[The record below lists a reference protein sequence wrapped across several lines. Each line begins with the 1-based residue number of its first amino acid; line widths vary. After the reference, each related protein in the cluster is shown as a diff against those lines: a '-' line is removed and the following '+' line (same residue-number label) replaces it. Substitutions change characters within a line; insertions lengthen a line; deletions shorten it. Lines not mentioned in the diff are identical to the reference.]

1 MSRAALTLCGTAR
14 TLCETALTP
23 CETALTLCETSLVR
37 ILIVTPAAARSRSG
51 NRLTAMRWARLLRR
65 SGHRVTVSTDFDRQR
80 ADVLIALHARRSHQ
94 AIVKWRRQRQ
104 GAPIVLALTGTDL
117 YGDIHTDAD
126 AQQSLQLADRFI
138 VLQEAGIEELP
149 ADLRDNARV
158 IVQSVLPAKGTY
170 PPRAR
175 VFEVCVLGHLREVK
189 DPFRTAEAS
198 RRVPVSSRLQIS
210 HAGRALSV
218 EMEERARQEMSQ
230 NPRYRWLDEIP
241 RWRAMRLLARSQA
254 MVLSSVMEGGA
265 NVVCEAIASGVPVIS
280 SRISGSI
287 GLLGADYPGYFEVG
301 DTTQLALLLQ
311 RLEQDPRFHDQLRTW
326 ISNRAN
332 MVDPATEQA
341 LLHALVEEL

>member
-198 RRVPVSSRLQIS
+198 RRVPVSSRERP
-210 HAGRALSV
+210 GRPRALFF
-218 EMEERARQEMSQ
+218 ACAPHQT
-230 NPRYRWLDEIP
+230 P
-241 RWRAMRLLARSQA
+241 LAVGGFH
-254 MVLSSVMEGGA
+254 MV
-265 NVVCEAIASGVPVIS
+265 
-280 SRISGSI
+280 
-287 GLLGADYPGYFEVG
+287 
-301 DTTQLALLLQ
+301 TTL
-311 RLEQDPRFHDQLRTW
+311 
-326 ISNRAN
+326 NR
-332 MVDPATEQA
+332 E
-341 LLHALVEEL
+341 

>member
-1 MSRAALTLCGTAR
+1 M
-14 TLCETALTP
+14 
-23 CETALTLCETSLVR
+23 R

>member
-1 MSRAALTLCGTAR
+1 M
-14 TLCETALTP
+14 
-23 CETALTLCETSLVR
+23 R

-65 SGHRVTVSTDFDRQR
+65 SGHQVTVSTDFGRQR
-80 ADVLIALHARRSHQ
+80 ADLLIALHARRSHQ
-94 AIVKWRRQRQ
+94 AIVHWRRQRKA
-104 GAPIVLALTGTDL
+104 APVVLALTGTDL

-138 VLQEAGIEELP
+138 VLQEAGLQELP
-149 ADLRDNARV
+149 SDLRSIARV
-158 IVQSVLPAKGTY
+158 IVQSVLPAKGIY

-198 RRVPVSSRLQIS
+198 RRVPASSRLQVS

-218 EMEERARQEMSQ
+218 EMEERAQQEMTQ
-230 NPRYRWLDEIP
+230 NPRYRWLDELP

-265 NVVCEAIASGVPVIS
+265 NVVCEAIASRVPVIS

-287 GLLGADYPGYFEVG
+287 GLLGADYPGYFDVG
-301 DTTQLALLLQ
+301 DTAQLALLLQ
-311 RLEQDPRFHDQLRTW
+311 QLEQDPDFHDQLQTWVSDRT
-326 ISNRAN
+326 A

-341 LLHALVEEL
+341 LLQALIEEF

>member
-1 MSRAALTLCGTAR
+1 
-14 TLCETALTP
+14 
-23 CETALTLCETSLVR
+23 
-37 ILIVTPAAARSRSG
+37 
-51 NRLTAMRWARLLRR
+51 MRWARLLRR

>member
-1 MSRAALTLCGTAR
+1 
-14 TLCETALTP
+14 
-23 CETALTLCETSLVR
+23 VR